1 MTASPGPAGPGAAAR
16 RERAATVRALQ
27 TALAAEHTAVYGYAL
42 AGAHLTGSRQK
53 AATRDWIAHQT
64 ARDALTAMVA
74 ALGAQ
79 PVPASAT
86 YQLPYAVR
94 DARAAVALLALL
106 EDGLATAYLG
116 VVALTDDRRR
126 LFGAR
131 GVQTAALRAAGW
143 RGSTLAFPGLQLPAA
158 TAG

>member
-1 MTASPGPAGPGAAAR
+1 MTASPAPGAA
-16 RERAATVRALQ
+16 RERAAAIRALQ
-27 TALAAEHTAVYGYAL
+27 TALAAEHTAVYGYAV

-86 YQLPYAVR
+86 YQLPFAVR
-94 DARAAVALLALL
+94 GAQAAVALLALL

-116 VVALTDDRRR
+116 LVALTGDRLR
-126 LFGAR
+126 LFGAQ
-131 GVQTAALRAAGW
+131 GVQTAALRATGW
-143 RGSTLAFPGLQLPAA
+143 RGSTLAFPGLAAPAA
-158 TAG
+158 R

>member
-1 MTASPGPAGPGAAAR
+1 MTASPAPGAAAR
-16 RERAATVRALQ
+16 RERAETIRALQ
-27 TALAAEHTAVYGYAL
+27 TALAAEHTAVYGYAV
-42 AGAHLTGSRQK
+42 AGAHLTGAKQK

-74 ALGAQ
+74 ALGVQ

-86 YQLPYAVR
+86 YQLPFAVHS
-94 DARAAVALLALL
+94 APAAVALLALL

-116 VVALTDDRRR
+116 VVPLTSDRLR

-131 GVQTAALRAAGW
+131 GVQTAALRATGW
-143 RGSTLAFPGLQLPAA
+143 RGSTLAFPGLQPPAA
-158 TAG
+158 G

>member
-1 MTASPGPAGPGAAAR
+1 VTASPAPRAAAR
-16 RERAATVRALQ
+16 RARAATIHALQ
-27 TALAAEHTAVYGYAL
+27 TALAAEHTAVYGYAV
-42 AGAHLTGSRQK
+42 AGAHLTGSRQQ
-53 AATRDWIAHQT
+53 AATRGWIAHQR

-86 YQLPYAVR
+86 YQLPFGVR
-94 DARAAVALLALL
+94 GPQSAVALLALL

-116 VVALTDDRRR
+116 VVALSSDRLR

-131 GVQTAALRAAGW
+131 GVQTAALRATGW
-143 RGSTLAFPGLQLPAA
+143 RGSTPAFPGLQPA
-158 TAG
+158 GG